1 MLAIQRLRTLRG
13 VNWGLAREMR
23 GDSFTQAF
31 ENRMG
36 LSVSQYEAGFF
47 EIVMQYLE

>member
-1 MLAIQRLRTLRG
+1 MSLCCTAF
-13 VNWGLAREMR
+13 NMA

-36 LSVSQYEAGFF
+36 QSVSQYEAGFF